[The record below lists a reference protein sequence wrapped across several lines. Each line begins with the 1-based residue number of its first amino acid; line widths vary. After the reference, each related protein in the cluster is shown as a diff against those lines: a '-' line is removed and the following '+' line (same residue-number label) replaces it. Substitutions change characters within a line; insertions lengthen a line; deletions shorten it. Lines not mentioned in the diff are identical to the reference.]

1 MVWRVSFWNFSFI
14 VLGSFLVTTARP
26 AMAQPKVSA
35 TSAQSQV
42 IFKQA
47 KLKIGNLQI
56 KVELAETDEQK
67 ERGLMY
73 RTKLNPNT
81 GMLFIFEDEQV
92 RSFWMKN
99 TFLDLSIGYF
109 DKNKKLIDVHEMVGV
124 RSVME
129 TPKTYQSSG
138 PAKYAL
144 EMPKEW
150 FSTNKIKVGTAFSLV
165 P

>member
-1 MVWRVSFWNFSFI
+1 MVWRASFWAFRFF
-14 VLGSFLVTTARP
+14 VLGSFFVTMAMP
-26 AMAQPKVSA
+26 AMAQPK
-35 TSAQSQV
+35 V

-47 KLKIGNLQI
+47 KLKIGSLQI

-92 RSFWMKN
+92 RNFWMKN

-129 TPKTYQSSG
+129 TPKSYESTG

-144 EMPKEW
+144 EMPKAW
-150 FSTNKIKVGTAFSLV
+150 FSKNKIKIGSTFALI